1 MAATLTRTPGKWS
14 GTGNVYE
21 ILTVAWTS
29 DGSGD
34 ATLTLDVNGFLVK
47 AITDPVDG
55 PTANYDITL
64 VQNGGDA
71 LGGFLV
77 DRHTT
82 TTEVKI
88 PTTHPIFL
96 AGSHVFTVA
105 AAGATKSG
113 ICYLYLVEKI

>member
-1 MAATLTRTPGKWS
+1 MAATVTRTPGKWM
-14 GTGNVYE
+14 GTGKVYE
-21 ILTVAWTS
+21 IIRVDWTS

-34 ATLTLDVNGFLVK
+34 ASVTLDVNGLLVK

-55 PTANYDITL
+55 PTDNYDITL

-71 LGGFLV
+71 LGGFLA
-77 DRHTT
+77 DRDTT

-88 PTTHPIFL
+88 PTGFPIFL

-105 AAGATKSG
+105 AAGATKTG
-113 ICYLYLVEKI
+113 IAWLCLVESL

>member
-1 MAATLTRTPGKWS
+1 MAATVTRQPGKFS

-21 ILTVAWTS
+21 ILTIDWTS

-55 PTANYDITL
+55 PTDNYDISL

-71 LGGFLV
+71 LGGFLA
-77 DRHTT
+77 DRDTT

-88 PTTHPIFL
+88 PTFPIFL

-113 ICYLYLVEKI
+113 ICYLYLVEKV